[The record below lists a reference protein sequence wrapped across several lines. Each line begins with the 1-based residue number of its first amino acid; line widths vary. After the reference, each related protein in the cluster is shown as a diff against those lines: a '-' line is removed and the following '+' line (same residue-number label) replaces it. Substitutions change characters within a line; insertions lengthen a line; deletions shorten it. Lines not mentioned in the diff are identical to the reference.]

1 MFQKIREI
9 IFWTK
14 KINARLITFM
24 MMKLKSRVH
33 LTWLFTKTENNME
46 RLLKKIFLKVL
57 YVKKKKWALKF
68 LKDKNNKKVISS
80 LKLAVLKNVPK
91 KKSLCTYTKINWQL
105 ETASWKI
112 KYYLRLAL
120 TFHILQ
126 KFKKMLRNSKSV
138 GMIAKKW
145 LKCCHLRKNQLPKQK
160 IKAAVKKMRQKF

>member
-9 IFWTK
+9 FFWTK

-46 RLLKKIFLKVL
+46 RLLKRTFLKVL
-57 YVKKKKWALKF
+57 NVKKKKWALKF
-68 LKDKNNKKVISS
+68 LKYKNNKKAISS
-80 LKLAVLKNVPK
+80 LKLAGLKNVLK
-91 KKSLCTYTKINWQL
+91 RKSLCTYIKINWQL

-126 KFKKMLRNSKSV
+126 KFRKMLRNSKSA

-145 LKCCHLRKNQLPKQK
+145 LKCCHLWKN
-160 IKAAVKKMRQKF
+160 

>member
-14 KINARLITFM
+14 KINSRLIKFM

-33 LTWLFTKTENNME
+33 LTWLFTKMENNME
-46 RLLKKIFLKVL
+46 RLLKKTFLKVL
-57 YVKKKKWALKF
+57 NLKKKKWALKF
-68 LKDKNNKKVISS
+68 LKDKNNKKAISS
-80 LKLAVLKNVPK
+80 LKLAGLKNVPK
-91 KKSLCTYTKINWQL
+91 RKSLCTYTKINWQL

-126 KFKKMLRNSKSV
+126 KFRKMLRNSKSA
-138 GMIAKKW
+138 GMIAKKS
-145 LKCCHLRKNQLPKQK
+145 LKCCHLRKN
-160 IKAAVKKMRQKF
+160 